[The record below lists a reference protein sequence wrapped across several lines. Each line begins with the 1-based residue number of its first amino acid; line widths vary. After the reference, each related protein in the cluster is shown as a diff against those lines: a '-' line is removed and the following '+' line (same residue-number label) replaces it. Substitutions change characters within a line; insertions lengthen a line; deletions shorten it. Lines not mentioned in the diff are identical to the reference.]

1 MVYKLPSVWV
11 WLINNGN
18 DRLEVTE
25 NRRSEKGRSENEN
38 WVMGVKWDGL
48 NDYADSD
55 LDKRRVSEKGTEVS
69 LSY

>member
-18 DRLEVTE
+18 DRLEVIE

-38 WVMGVKWDGL
+38 WGNGSEMGLFKWL
-48 NDYADSD
+48 C
-55 LDKRRVSEKGTEVS
+55 REWFT
-69 LSY
+69 

>member
-1 MVYKLPSVWV
+1 MVMTDWK
-11 WLINNGN
+11 WLRIE
-18 DRLEVTE
+18 DLKKEEV
-25 NRRSEKGRSENEN
+25 KVKIG
-38 WVMGVKWDGL
+38 VMGVKWDGL